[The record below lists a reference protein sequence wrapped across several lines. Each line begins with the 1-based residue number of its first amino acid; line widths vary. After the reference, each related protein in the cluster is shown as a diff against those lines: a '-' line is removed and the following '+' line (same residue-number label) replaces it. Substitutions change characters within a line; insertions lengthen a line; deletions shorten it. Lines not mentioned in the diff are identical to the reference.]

1 MRKFLFTIFLIGL
14 FVVLLDPAGN
24 LLSKFLR
31 LEQPT
36 FHEIKMGEWLSKIA
50 QQYYA
55 DASYWK
61 ELCLVNRAPDGN
73 LIFPGE
79 KIIIP
84 SFETIK
90 EIRKSRRLSAVN
102 KLVDVQ
108 NDILAGKIPSQKAP
122 IVSNESEKSAID
134 SHVQTAAKQS
144 DGLTPVFQDDEQAT
158 DKDSG
163 STFITQALMVGVLL
177 FGLVLITVIY
187 LVRKRQREEISVYGA
202 SDENND
208 NSKMKKNIFLDDFAE
223 EHHED
228 DDNLKKNEVK
238 VG

>member
-36 FHEIKMGEWLSKIA
+36 FHEIKMGDWLSKIA

-79 KIIIP
+79 KIIVP

-144 DGLTPVFQDDEQAT
+144 DGLTPVLDDEQAT